1 MVTEIVLFKL
11 PAGMGREE
19 YFKRARESA
28 PTWGANPE
36 LIRKN
41 YLYDAEGG
49 YGGGAYLWP
58 SVAEAQKWHGAAFK
72 QRIKEM
78 YGSEPTFTYYET
90 PVVVDNR
97 ARDIIEV

>member
-1 MVTEIVLFKL
+1 MITEIVLFKL
-11 PAGMGREE
+11 PAGMTREE
-19 YFKRARESA
+19 YFRRARENA
-28 PTWGANPE
+28 PTWAANPA
-36 LIRKN
+36 LVRKN

-58 SVAEAQKWHGAAFK
+58 SIADAQQWHGAA
-72 QRIKEM
+72 
-78 YGSEPTFTYYET
+78 FTYYET